1 MTDNEDDR
9 TRSVLVTGSSGYI
22 GRQLVATLA
31 ATQPGLAALVASDLR
46 EVPEGERLPGVTYVV
61 GDIRNQDLLQLMR
74 DHAVD
79 SVVHLAAIVT
89 PGRDSS
95 RQLEFEVDVLGTR
108 NVLEACVAAGVRQL
122 VVTSSGAAYG
132 YYADNPVPLH
142 EDDPLRGNPEFAY
155 ADHKRQVEEMLAEYR
170 RRHPELAQLI
180 FRPGA
185 ILGESVAN
193 QITDLF
199 EKPIV
204 LGVAGSDAPFTFVW
218 DQDVVAC
225 LVKGVLEGAT
235 GIYNLAGD
243 GATPM
248 PQIAR
253 EIGKPYLPVP
263 ALLIQSALALLR
275 PLGLSQYG
283 PEQVDFLRYRPVLA
297 NDRLKREF
305 GYQPRRTSDEVFSFY
320 WESRRRG
327 R

>member
-1 MTDNEDDR
+1 MTDDQDR
-9 TRSVLVTGSSGYI
+9 RPRSVLITGAGGYI
-22 GRQLVATLA
+22 GRQLVAALA
-31 ATQPGLAALVASDLR
+31 ATQPGLVALIASDLR
-46 EVPEGERLPGVTYVV
+46 EIPAAERLPGVIYAV
-61 GDIRNQDLLQLMR
+61 GDIRTQDLEALMR
-74 DHAVD
+74 AHAVEA
-79 SVVHLAAIVT
+79 VVHLAAIVT
-89 PGRDSS
+89 PGRDSN
-95 RQLEFEVDVLGTR
+95 RQLEYEVDVLGTR

-132 YYADNPVPLH
+132 YHADNPVPLH

-155 ADHKRQVEEMLAEYR
+155 SDHKRQVEEMLAEYR
-170 RRHPELAQLI
+170 RSHPELAQLI

-185 ILGESVAN
+185 VLGESVSN

-199 EKPIV
+199 EKPVV

-225 LVKGVLEGAT
+225 LVKGVLEGAS

-243 GATPM
+243 GSTTM
-248 PQIAR
+248 RRIAH
-253 EIGKPYLPVP
+253 ETGKTYLPVP
-263 ALLIQSALALLR
+263 ALLIRGALALLK

-297 NDRLKREF
+297 NDRLKHGF
-305 GYQPRRTSDEVFSFY
+305 GYRPRRSSDEVFSCY
-320 WESRRRG
+320 WESRRHG